1 MKDTDK
7 KELNATAL
15 DNVSGGYLYF
25 RPKFNIT
32 DKDVIEVIDD
42 KTGDVVKVFYYLDEA
57 QEWASA
63 HGYST
68 ERIEWDEL
76 RMMRVKGPKIGEL
89 PEIKGPQ
96 IGPVNQ

>member
-1 MKDTDK
+1 MKNTDK
-7 KELNATAL
+7 KELYAKEL
-15 DNVSGGYLYF
+15 ENVSGGYIYF
-25 RPKFNIT
+25 RPKFNVA

-42 KTGDVVKVFYYLDEA
+42 KTGDVMEVFYYLDEA

-68 ERIEWDEL
+68 KRIEWDEL

-96 IGPVNQ
+96 IGPANH